1 MNNFYINKIL
11 LLFYNNNNNMSVN
24 EIVNIT
30 NPTPILQQERSQITT
45 NPFIPNEQRILELEQ
60 LDKSANQIIEES
72 YNKNKTNSIANLNLR
87 DISKNISSSFIG
99 ISEDL
104 FNKPEDV
111 KWVDYIFLIF
121 QKDQRYAYIGV
132 VLLMIAFYMM
142 IIKIGDNSYETPRS
156 NFVFKINKN

>member
-11 LLFYNNNNNMSVN
+11 LLIYSNMSVN
-24 EIVNIT
+24 NIVNIT
-30 NPTPILQQERSQITT
+30 NPIPILQQERSQITT
-45 NPFIPNEQRILELEQ
+45 NPFIPNEQQTLELQQ
-60 LDKSANQIIEES
+60 LDKRANEIIEES

-99 ISEDL
+99 IFDDL
-104 FNKPEDV
+104 FNKPEDI

-132 VLLMIAFYMM
+132 VLLMISFYMM
-142 IIKIGDNSYETPRS
+142 IISGNSYETPRS

>member
-1 MNNFYINKIL
+1 
-11 LLFYNNNNNMSVN
+11 MSVN

-99 ISEDL
+99 IS
-104 FNKPEDV
+104 
-111 KWVDYIFLIF
+111 
-121 QKDQRYAYIGV
+121 
-132 VLLMIAFYMM
+132 
-142 IIKIGDNSYETPRS
+142 
-156 NFVFKINKN
+156 

>member
-11 LLFYNNNNNMSVN
+11 LLIYINMSVN
-24 EIVNIT
+24 NIVNIT
-30 NPTPILQQERSQITT
+30 NPIPILQQERSQITT
-45 NPFIPNEQRILELEQ
+45 NPFIPNEQQTLELQQ
-60 LDKSANQIIEES
+60 LDKRANEIIEES

-99 ISEDL
+99 IFDDL
-104 FNKPEDV
+104 FNKPEDI

-132 VLLMIAFYMM
+132 VLLMISFYMM
-142 IIKIGDNSYETPRS
+142 IISGNSYETPRS

>member
-11 LLFYNNNNNMSVN
+11 LLIYNNMSVN
-24 EIVNIT
+24 KIVNIT
-30 NPTPILQQERSQITT
+30 NPTPILKQERSRITT

-60 LDKSANQIIEES
+60 LDKSANKIIEES

-87 DISKNISSSFIG
+87 DVSKNISSSFIG

-104 FNKPEDV
+104 FNKPKDV

-142 IIKIGDNSYETPRS
+142 IVKNSGNSYETPRS